1 MTESSVMQ
9 TQPTLR
15 PTRLLTAASIS
26 LLFFGTLMPGSWKH
40 SAERTVG
47 SPLDLAAL
55 AHVVLFAAI
64 FYLLPLARWWRVRS
78 WHLFAV
84 GLGLALTTEGL
95 QFFAIDRHPNLA
107 GVVQDM
113 TGATIGWA
121 LGFLLHDR
129 AGRS

>member
-1 MTESSVMQ
+1 MQ
-9 TQPTLR
+9 TQPTLVS
-15 PTRLLTAASIS
+15 TRLLTAASVT

-47 SPLDLAAL
+47 GPLNLAAL
-55 AHVVLFAAI
+55 AHVLLFATI
-64 FYLLPLARWWRVRS
+64 CYLLPLARWWRVRS
-78 WHLFAV
+78 WHLFAI

-121 LGFLLHDR
+121 LGLVLHGR
-129 AGRS
+129 AGRN